1 MELRFAAERS
11 ARLPAL
17 LANVIALCAA
27 LALSVAAARA
37 AAAAVTPDAAASPA
51 RIVSLAPSVTET
63 LFALGEGSAVVG
75 VSQYCDYPPAATH
88 LPRVGTFLT
97 PNVEA
102 IAALRPTLI
111 IGPGLSSNR
120 RQVRALEAM
129 GYGTMTVNDDSLAGI
144 ERSIALIGARTGHAA
159 AARRLLASINARI
172 DAVRARL
179 QGVAPRTVVML
190 VGHQPTVAVGR
201 GTFLDDLL
209 RLAGA
214 DNIADLAPQSW
225 PHLSLEYIIAMR
237 PKVILDGQMGSNA
250 STPAGF
256 WSRYPTIPAVRDH
269 RVFGYPDD
277 PVLHPGPRVAQTLE
291 ILARLIHP
299 ERFIG
304 ADGSAQD
311 ITRKDDR

>member
-1 MELRFAAERS
+1 MG
-11 ARLPAL
+11 
-17 LANVIALCAA
+17 LCA
-27 LALSVAAARA
+27 LFVAAASLCVDAGVSSAGRADEA
-37 AAAAVTPDAAASPA
+37 AAPGAVASPA
-51 RIVSLAPSVTET
+51 RVVSLAPSVTET

-75 VSQYCDYPPAATH
+75 VSRYCDYPPAAAR

-120 RQVRALEAM
+120 RQVRALKAM
-129 GYGTMTVNDDSLAGI
+129 GYATMTVDDDSLAGI
-144 ERSIALIGARTGHAA
+144 EQSIESVGVRTGHAE
-159 AARRLLASINARI
+159 AARRLLATIDARI
-172 DAVRARL
+172 DTVRARL
-179 QGVAPRTVVML
+179 KDVQPRTVVML

-214 DNIADLAPQSW
+214 DNIADLARQSW

-237 PKVILDGQMGSNA
+237 PEVILDGQMGSDA
-250 STPAGF
+250 GTPGGF

-291 ILARLIHP
+291 ILARRIHP
-299 ERFIG
+299 ERFAAADDSQPGG
-304 ADGSAQD
+304 A
-311 ITRKDDR
+311 RKDDR